1 VTRFSVRNCN
11 LKWDV
16 TYHNSYQRSVSSNS
30 VIAVMADVRSLLRS
44 ERASRRIQHVHASY
58 STSGALVCLVCHITL
73 KAESLWELHLKSA
86 DHVKRLQKLRDGKL
100 ENPPEAPPP
109 TNSTNGGRKR
119 KAGSEEELGQERK
132 KAKPAVEGVPVD
144 FFDVGKEP
152 ENHEAIEDPKEEKVV
167 VQEKASEIVETQLAK
182 PQAAGLPP
190 GFFDASS
197 KGAASAT
204 TTVDED
210 EWAAFERDVA
220 TLPAETS
227 VPSALTAAA
236 TITAA
241 PLSAAELAA
250 RTTAEAS
257 TQKELKEAELEGERE
272 DAARQLEDELDQ
284 MEELEDRVRRL
295 RAKREELRQKREG
308 SAMMQMDTNGGRAG
322 VVLNDDERA
331 TENAGEDEDEDDDDN
346 NDVEDEWDDWRLRD

>member
-1 VTRFSVRNCN
+1 
-11 LKWDV
+11 
-16 TYHNSYQRSVSSNS
+16 
-30 VIAVMADVRSLLRS
+30 MADVRSLLRS

-73 KAESLWELHLKSA
+73 KAESLWELHLKST
-86 DHVKRLQKLRDGKL
+86 DHVKRLHRLRDGKL

-109 TNSTNGGRKR
+109 TSITNGGRKR

-132 KAKPAVEGVPVD
+132 KAKPAVEGVPAD
-144 FFDVGKEP
+144 FFDGGREP
-152 ENHEAIEDPKEEKVV
+152 AKPEASEDTKEERVA
-167 VQEKASEIVETQLAK
+167 VQEEASGTAETQLAK

-204 TTVDED
+204 TAVDED

-220 TLPAETS
+220 TLPAETF

-250 RTTAEAS
+250 RSTAEAS

-272 DAARQLEDELDQ
+272 DAARQLEDEFDQ

-331 TENAGEDEDEDDDDN
+331 TENAGEDEDDDDDD
-346 NDVEDEWDDWRLRD
+346 DVEDEWEEWRLRD

>member
-1 VTRFSVRNCN
+1 
-11 LKWDV
+11 
-16 TYHNSYQRSVSSNS
+16 
-30 VIAVMADVRSLLRS
+30 MADVRSLLRS

-86 DHVKRLQKLRDGKL
+86 DHVKRLQRLRDGKL
-100 ENPPEAPPP
+100 ETPPAPPP
-109 TNSTNGGRKR
+109 PTSSTNGGRKR
-119 KAGSEEELGQERK
+119 KAGSEDELGQERK
-132 KAKPAVEGVPVD
+132 KAKPAVEGVPAD
-144 FFDVGKEP
+144 FFDGGKEP
-152 ENHEAIEDPKEEKVV
+152 ANQEAIEVTKVEEKAA
-167 VQEKASEIVETQLAK
+167 VQERALGTVETQLAK

-190 GFFDASS
+190 GFFDAST

-220 TLPAETS
+220 TLPAESS
-227 VPSALTAAA
+227 VSSALTAAA
-236 TITAA
+236 TISAA

-257 TQKELKEAELEGERE
+257 TQKGLKEAELEGERE
-272 DAARQLEDELDQ
+272 DAARQLEDEFDQ

-308 SAMMQMDTNGGRAG
+308 GGMMQVDTNGGGTG

-331 TENAGEDEDEDDDDN
+331 IDNAGEDEDDDFEDD
-346 NDVEDEWDDWRLRD
+346 WDDWRLRD